1 MWARYLF
8 DESARESQ
16 EAHMS
21 AQASLHASKDTQDPE
36 AKAQGTEG
44 AGMEKGGVEGSR
56 RAEQVDP
63 VLPSHAPVNENVVD
77 ELVEAGRWPSVSL
90 HIHIRILHFFYFM
103 CTPARSEIV
112 RVKPESSESNVPVSS
127 PP

>member
-21 AQASLHASKDTQDPE
+21 TQSSLNAPKE
-36 AKAQGTEG
+36 AEAQGMEG
-44 AGMEKGGVEGSR
+44 AGMEKGGAEGSR
-56 RAEQVDP
+56 RVEQVDP

-77 ELVEAGRWPSVSL
+77 ELVEAGRWTIFL
-90 HIHIRILHFFYFM
+90 TY
-103 CTPARSEIV
+103 TY
-112 RVKPESSESNVPVSS
+112 
-127 PP
+127 